1 MLRIRSLQHVAFE
14 DAAEIGS
21 WAAMRGHRLDA
32 TRLFKAQ
39 PLPALDD
46 FDWLLVM
53 GGPMSVGEEGA
64 YPWLPDEKKLIRC
77 AIENNKTVL
86 GICLGAQLIASAL
99 GARVHRNAQKEI
111 GWFPVSLTP
120 EGARASAL
128 SGFPPGFTAFHWHG
142 DTFDLPEGGLHLA
155 RSEACAHQ
163 AFLVGDRV
171 LGLQFHLECSQASVE
186 GLLAHCAGELVS
198 APFIQDER
206 KIRGGANEI
215 AAANRLL
222 YTMLDNLERLGG
234 AAPR

>member
-32 TRLFKAQ
+32 TRLFQAQ
-39 PLPALDD
+39 ALPALDD

-53 GGPMSVGEEGA
+53 GGPMSVCEERD
-64 YPWLPDEKKLIRC
+64 YPWLPDEKKLIRR
-77 AIENNKTVL
+77 AIEHNKTVL

-99 GARVHRNAQKEI
+99 GARVYRNAQKEI

-120 EGARASAL
+120 EGARASAFA
-128 SGFPPGFTAFHWHG
+128 GFPPVFTAFHWHG

-163 AFLVGDRV
+163 AFIVGDRV
-171 LGLQFHLECSQASVE
+171 VGLQFHLESSPASVE
-186 GLLAHCAGELVS
+186 RLLAHCAGELVS

-206 KIRGGANEI
+206 KIRGGAQDT
-215 AAANRLL
+215 AAVNGLL
-222 YTMLDNLERLGG
+222 YTMLDNMERLGVS
-234 AAPR
+234 ATR